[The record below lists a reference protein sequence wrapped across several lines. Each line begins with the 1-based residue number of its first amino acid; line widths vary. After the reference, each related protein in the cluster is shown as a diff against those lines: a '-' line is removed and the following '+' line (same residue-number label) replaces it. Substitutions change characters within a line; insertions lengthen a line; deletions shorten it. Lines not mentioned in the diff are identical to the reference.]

1 MVIKMRYKFI
11 LSVLAAVL
19 LGALLGHFLFL
30 KYQQETEDVLMQ
42 VENKIFFLQ
51 EGVYDNQQEATDA
64 TKELDTKIIVK
75 QDAKYYVYLAITQ
88 SEQNLEKL
96 KKLYQE
102 KGLDI
107 TVKEMNITE
116 ESFINTLVQM
126 DGLLEK
132 VTTEEE
138 IDPINKVILAN
149 YEEIVLQS

>member
-19 LGALLGHFLFL
+19 LGGLLGHFLFL
-30 KYQQETEDVLMQ
+30 KYKQETEDVLMQ